1 MGNAANGLFMYE
13 AVGQNYFPRYGWREG
28 FNDDTLARS
37 DQGLRGAMGVGFIPT
52 ADIDASRKPP
62 SVGPMQTRCEQ
73 LTTRA
78 GIDWQSSQ
86 DVHVETLAICDSV
99 WSLERALAKSRTL
112 SPGGLARG
120 YDALGSVPST
130 LTFRETWGP
139 DRHASVG
146 VVADIRYE
154 ASCSCFRYTGVRTS
168 F

>member
-1 MGNAANGLFMYE
+1 MGL
-13 AVGQNYFPRYGWREG
+13 
-28 FNDDTLARS
+28 L
-37 DQGLRGAMGVGFIPT
+37 
-52 ADIDASRKPP
+52 
-62 SVGPMQTRCEQ
+62 QTRCERVA
-73 LTTRA
+73 TTA

-99 WSLERALAKSRTL
+99 WSLEKALAKSRAL

-120 YDALGSVPST
+120 YVTLGGVPST

-139 DRHASVG
+139 DRHASAG

-154 ASCSCFRYTGVRTS
+154 SSCSCFRYTGVRTS